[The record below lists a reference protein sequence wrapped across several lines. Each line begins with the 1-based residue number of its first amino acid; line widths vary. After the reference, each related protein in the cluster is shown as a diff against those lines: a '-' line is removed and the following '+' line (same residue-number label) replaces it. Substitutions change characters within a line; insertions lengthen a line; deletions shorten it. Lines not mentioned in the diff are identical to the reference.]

1 MSILIYN
8 QLYEQNM
15 YYYFSENIDVL
26 NNTYKKMEQLNN
38 SSDEGISLKKM
49 VVQAELKLQQPVE
62 KNSRINSSMDS
73 CTVDK
78 GDSTQ
83 TNAIIKNNN
92 IILNNTIAS
101 PDDKNSRKIE
111 FRNKWKDRPLFKSK
125 RLKNLR

>member
-83 TNAIIKNNN
+83 TNTIIKNNN